1 MPNADAQEV
10 LSADDGIGESLEPQ
24 LTFTTVK
31 PGSIHQQ
38 KSVREAGTLVQA
50 HRNVPHSLV
59 RPLFSLG
66 RAPHEFNQLSRRV
79 DHRLPDT
86 DPALPGCV
94 PILTEYDLSSSV
106 TGPLEMMRSNRRPA
120 RTLQRS

>member
-10 LSADDGIGESLEPQ
+10 LSADHGTRKSLEPQ
-24 LTFTTVK
+24 LTFTTVR
-31 PGSIHQQ
+31 PGSICQQ

-79 DHRLPDT
+79 DHRLPDAYRPSIARMRT
-86 DPALPGCV
+86 YFDRIRSI
-94 PILTEYDLSSSV
+94 ILCYGAIGDDAFQQATSQNAS
-106 TGPLEMMRSNRRPA
+106 A
-120 RTLQRS
+120 

>member
-31 PGSIHQQ
+31 PGSIYQQ

-66 RAPHEFNQLSRRV
+66 RAPHEFNQLS
-79 DHRLPDT
+79 H
-86 DPALPGCV
+86 
-94 PILTEYDLSSSV
+94 
-106 TGPLEMMRSNRRPA
+106 
-120 RTLQRS
+120 